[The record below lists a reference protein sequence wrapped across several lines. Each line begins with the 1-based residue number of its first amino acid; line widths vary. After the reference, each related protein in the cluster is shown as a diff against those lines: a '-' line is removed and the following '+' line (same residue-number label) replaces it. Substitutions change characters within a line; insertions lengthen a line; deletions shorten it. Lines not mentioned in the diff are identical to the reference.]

1 MISNMRIDDRV
12 NSLVKNAGCDFYGT
26 ADLSSVQQAVA
37 DQGGSMVDG
46 YPFAISLGIAMPRT
60 IVDQLPNRS
69 NPAVA
74 ISYRHH
80 SYHVINQRL
89 DLLTSRIAGLLQKE
103 GHKALP
109 IPASERYDNEKICA
123 IFSHKLAAHLAGLGW
138 IGKSCLLI
146 TPQAG
151 PRVRWASVLTDAP
164 FQSTGQPMQEKCGSC
179 SECVDICPA
188 DAFTG
193 QSFHE
198 DEPRSVRYDARKCQ
212 EYHAVAE
219 EKTGHRVCGMCVYV
233 CPHGRKV

>member
-1 MISNMRIDDRV
+1 MRIDNRLD
-12 NSLVKNAGCDFYGT
+12 NLATDAGCDFYGI

-37 DQGGSMVDG
+37 DQGGSLVRG
-46 YPFAISLGIAMPRT
+46 FPYAVSVGIAMPTT

-74 ISYRHH
+74 VSYRHH

-89 DLLTSRIAGLLQKE
+89 DLLTSRIAGLLQNE
-103 GHKALP
+103 GHKAMP
-109 IPASERYDNEKICA
+109 IAASERYDSERICA
-123 IFSHKLAAHLAGLGW
+123 VFSHKLAAHLAGLGW

-164 FQSTGQPMQEKCGSC
+164 LQSTGQPMPEKCGSC
-179 SECVDICPA
+179 SECVDICPVG
-188 DAFTG
+188 AFTG
-193 QSFHE
+193 QPFHE

-212 EYHAVAE
+212 EYQAVGDGDADF
-219 EKTGHRVCGMCVYV
+219 RVCGLCVYV
-233 CPHGRKV
+233 CPHRRKV